1 MRSTLF
7 FRCMKLYSTAA
18 WRIYFSKVQVNNA
31 SAVPARGPVVFVPNH
46 QNAFLDAV
54 LVICTTPRNPW
65 SIARASVFKEG
76 FVTSLL
82 TAIQIKPVFRV
93 RDGFGSLRNNDAII
107 QEWTKML
114 GQDNDILIF
123 AEGNH
128 NEPYATGT
136 LQRGFARMTLQFQ
149 QKHPTTSLTIIP
161 VGLHYDDHH
170 SFRSRVLINYGDAIV
185 VNDVLKDTMTEREK
199 LDTIVDTTDSSLK
212 RLALEIKFDD
222 HYKAKVEF
230 LRKYRRREKDMLAQ
244 LEADREIL
252 NLYPNPP
259 ADYVPRK
266 KVPMFWKAIN
276 PVVWTGWILHI
287 LPYSFIKGFIKAKVK
302 DPQFI
307 SSLKYAFG
315 MFLVPLYYLI
325 LVLVFFGVVRDIP
338 ATLIFAAALPLS
350 GIAATELLKK

>member
-1 MRSTLF
+1 MRTTVF
-7 FRCMKLYSTAA
+7 FRCMKVYCTAA
-18 WRIYFSKVQVNNA
+18 ANVYFSKWQINNA
-31 SAVPARGPVVFVPNH
+31 GAVPAKGPVIFVPNH

-54 LVICTTPRNPW
+54 LVICSTPRNPW

-76 FVTSLL
+76 FVSFLL
-82 TAIQIKPVFRV
+82 NAVQIKPVFRV

-114 GQDNDILIF
+114 ASGQDILIF

-128 NEPYATGT
+128 NEPYAAGD

-149 QKHPTTSLTIIP
+149 QKHAAPLTIVP

-170 SFRSRVLINYGDAIV
+170 SFRSRVLLNFGDAIV
-185 VNDVLKDTMTEREK
+185 VNDILKDSMNEREK
-199 LDTIVDTTDSSLK
+199 MDTLVNITNSSLK
-212 RLALEIKFDD
+212 KLALEIKFDE
-222 HYKAKVEF
+222 HYKGKVEF
-230 LRKYRRREKDMLAQ
+230 LRKYRRREKDMIAQ

-252 NLYPNPP
+252 KLYPNPP
-259 ADYVPRK
+259 AGFVPK
-266 KVPMFWKAIN
+266 KKPPMILKAIN
-276 PVVWTGWILHI
+276 PIVWIGWLLNF
-287 LPYSFIKGFIKAKVK
+287 LPYTFIKSFIKSKVK

-315 MFLVPLYYLI
+315 LFLVPLYYLI
-325 LVLVFFGVVRDIP
+325 VVLTFYAVIRDLP
-338 ATLIFAAALPLS
+338 STLILAAAMPLT

>member
-1 MRSTLF
+1 
-7 FRCMKLYSTAA
+7 
-18 WRIYFSKVQVNNA
+18 
-31 SAVPARGPVVFVPNH
+31 
-46 QNAFLDAV
+46 
-54 LVICTTPRNPW
+54 
-65 SIARASVFKEG
+65 
-76 FVTSLL
+76 
-82 TAIQIKPVFRV
+82 
-93 RDGFGSLRNNDAII
+93 
-107 QEWTKML
+107 
-114 GQDNDILIF
+114 
-123 AEGNH
+123 
-128 NEPYATGT
+128 
-136 LQRGFARMTLQFQ
+136 
-149 QKHPTTSLTIIP
+149 
-161 VGLHYDDHH
+161 
-170 SFRSRVLINYGDAIV
+170 VLINYGDAIV

-222 HYKAKVEF
+222 HYKTKVEF

-259 ADYVPRK
+259 ADFVPKR
-266 KVPMFWKAIN
+266 KVPMFWKVIN

-325 LVLVFFGVVRDIP
+325 LVLVFFGVVQDIP